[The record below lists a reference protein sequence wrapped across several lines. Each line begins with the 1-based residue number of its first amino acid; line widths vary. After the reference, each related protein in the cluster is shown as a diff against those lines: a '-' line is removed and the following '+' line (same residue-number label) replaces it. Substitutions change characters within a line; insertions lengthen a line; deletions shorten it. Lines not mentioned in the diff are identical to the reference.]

1 MFRPSG
7 IMPRNVPQE
16 SLVLFPVVLFAS
28 LALVQQA
35 PASGQTPPLAETQ
48 TATATLAPVTVPRPV
63 AETTQICRTEPVT
76 GSRFGRRVCR
86 SSVQTQED
94 RAASQEMLRRMQGA
108 RMPDGG

>member
-1 MFRPSG
+1 
-7 IMPRNVPQE
+7 MPRRVSQE

-28 LALVQQA
+28 LALIQQA
-35 PASGQTPPLAETQ
+35 PTSGQTPPPAELE
-48 TATATLAPVTVPRPV
+48 ATTLAPVSVPRPV